1 MDLPMIDN
9 TSAYIDVCNKAG
21 LPINKMPKKGDD
33 IPLAYE
39 MAMKEFNPYLYQ
51 NLVQPDPTEL
61 PADVLDRHNRQA
73 YWTTDVEALEAKGFT
88 GTAANLRKQMEE
100 GRRQIEEHKLKEM
113 IARNNAREEAIRKKP
128 QGFHPTK
135 NISFNSPEAQKA
147 RRQWG
152 LSDDIGLGA

>member
-1 MDLPMIDN
+1 MDLPIIDN

-100 GRRQIEEHKLKEM
+100 GRRQIEEQKLQEM
-113 IARNNAREEAIRKKP
+113 IGTVADGGIGPNTLKTLDEYIQHHGLEQTIKSY
-128 QGFHPTK
+128 K
-135 NISFNSPEAQKA
+135 NIITTSMKINKFK
-147 RRQWG
+147 
-152 LSDDIGLGA
+152 

>member
-1 MDLPMIDN
+1 MIDN
-9 TSAYIDVCNKAG
+9 TSAYIAVCQKAG
-21 LPINKMPKKGDD
+21 LPVNKMPKKGEK
-33 IPLAYE
+33 IELAYE

-73 YWTTDVEALEAKGFT
+73 YWTTDVKALEDKGFT

-100 GRRQIEEHKLKEM
+100 GRRQIEENKLKEM
-113 IARNNAREEAIRKKP
+113 IARNEARDKAIKERP
-128 QGFHPTK
+128 AGFHPNK
-135 NISFNSPEAQKA
+135 NIDFNSPEAQKA